1 MGNLNLPTNK
11 PLPGQVE
18 DSPMVLIGDEA
29 FALKPYLLK
38 PFPRRQSHNNIR
50 LDNYNYRLCRARRV
64 VENAFGILTKKWRI
78 YNRPIEVKE
87 ETTIKM
93 IMATCI
99 LHNFIRVQ
107 NCSID
112 TTEPDENDSIS
123 TLGELSIN
131 NRRGTNKSLRIRDN
145 FVDFFNS

>member
-1 MGNLNLPTNK
+1 MAIVDPEYKFICVDVGGYGRNSDWGILEESTMGKRLETGNLNVPKNK

-38 PFPRRQSHNNIR
+38 PFPRRQTRNNVR

-78 YNRPIEVKE
+78 
-87 ETTIKM
+87 
-93 IMATCI
+93 
-99 LHNFIRVQ
+99 L
-107 NCSID
+107 
-112 TTEPDENDSIS
+112 
-123 TLGELSIN
+123 
-131 NRRGTNKSLRIRDN
+131 
-145 FVDFFNS
+145 

>member
-11 PLPGQVE
+11 SLPDQVE

-38 PFPRRQSHNNIR
+38 PFPRRQSRNNIR

-78 YNRPIEVKE
+78 RNRPIEVKE
-87 ETTIKM
+87 ETTIK
-93 IMATCI
+93 ITMATCI
-99 LHNFIRVQ
+99 
-107 NCSID
+107 
-112 TTEPDENDSIS
+112 
-123 TLGELSIN
+123 
-131 NRRGTNKSLRIRDN
+131 
-145 FVDFFNS
+145 